1 MSKFRSSVASA
12 LSFAHLAGL
21 GFRSA
26 KAESDPD
33 EKDDKK
39 DSKADGDNPKDDD
52 KKEGRRAQR
61 ADESD
66 DEYAEYNDGEDEKD
80 DKKDK
85 ESAKSAK
92 ADDEDAEDDD
102 KKDDDEDEMRG
113 KSAAASARRRERSRC
128 AAIMGSKMAARN
140 VVLAANLA
148 FNTTMTR
155 QQAIAVLRDT
165 PAASVPDN
173 GRSARNPSLGA
184 GGESGMNSRA
194 AVASSWDI
202 AMQRARPSRK

>member
-21 GFRSA
+21 NFKSA
-26 KAESDPD
+26 KADGEDPD
-33 EKDDKK
+33 EKDKNK
-39 DSKADGDNPKDDD
+39 GSKAEGEDPDEKDD

-66 DEYAEYNDGEDEKD
+66 EEYAEYNDDEDEKD
-80 DKKDK
+80 DKK
-85 ESAKSAK
+85 SAKSAK
-92 ADDEDAEDDD
+92 ADDEDAEDE

-113 KSAAASARRRERSRC
+113 NSAAASARRRERSRC
-128 AAIMGSKMAARN
+128 AAIMGSKLAARN

-155 QQAIAVLRDT
+155 KQALAVLQDT
-165 PAASVPDN
+165 PAASSPN
-173 GRSARNPSLGA
+173 QGRSARNPSLGA
-184 GGESGMNSRA
+184 GGDQGPNSKA
-194 AVASSWDI
+194 AITSSWDI
-202 AMQRARPSRK
+202 AMQKARPSRSK